1 MSVKIFKAKVHAA
14 ISEAALHYFSCE
26 KDKLSKIRDIPHTEL
41 KLPNY
46 LQAMALD
53 VQDSRFIF
61 KLRSRIIVKTY
72 IEISTVILV
81 VQFEN

>member
-14 ISEAALHYFSCE
+14 ICEAAFHYFSCE
-26 KDKLSKIRDIPHTEL
+26 KAKLSKIRDIPHTEF
-41 KLPNY
+41 KLRNY
-46 LQAMALD
+46 LHPMALD

-81 VQFEN
+81 VQFVN